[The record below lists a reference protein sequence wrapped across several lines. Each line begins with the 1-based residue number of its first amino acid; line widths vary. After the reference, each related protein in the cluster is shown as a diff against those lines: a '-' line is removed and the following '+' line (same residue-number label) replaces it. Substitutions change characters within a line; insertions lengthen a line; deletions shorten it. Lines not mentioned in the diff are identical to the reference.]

1 MRLPGVLPVGS
12 LRLRLVN
19 PGGVATTFVDPRE
32 ENPGGV
38 RTLLVKALVAFVV
51 CGPGGTVHGTAVKS
65 RAGIVHG
72 IAIVCARPNA
82 TAYNSIFIDG
92 AIPFGIILWHADV
105 TRSDGNE

>member
-12 LRLRLVN
+12 LALARLRLVN

-51 CGPGGTVHGTAVKS
+51 KPGGYMNK
-65 RAGIVHG
+65 
-72 IAIVCARPNA
+72 
-82 TAYNSIFIDG
+82 
-92 AIPFGIILWHADV
+92 
-105 TRSDGNE
+105 